1 MTGFNLKKSTSK
13 KERLKNLKNLYKGTI
28 VQGYRVYIE
37 MALNAIITSPT
48 QLRNSWDELMEQVE
62 KAVNFGDWFI
72 KLDGYDQ
79 QENWIEM
86 FWNFFREQ
94 RIFKSQS

>member
-1 MTGFNLKKSTSK
+1 M
-13 KERLKNLKNLYKGTI
+13 KNLYKGTI
-28 VQGYRVYIE
+28 VQGYRIYIE

-62 KAVNFGDWFI
+62 KALNFGDWFI

-79 QENWIEM
+79 QENWIEI

-94 RIFKSQS
+94 RIFKSHS